1 MTLIERMLRTS
12 SACRY
17 GFRLFSSAVKYSA
30 VGDPQK
36 VLQIEAQDALGKIN
50 ADEVHIKF
58 LASPI
63 NPSDINMVQ
72 GSYGVAAKLPAVG
85 GNEGVAVVTEV
96 GSSVRTLAVGDW
108 VIPFRTG
115 FGCWRNEAV
124 TSEGE
129 LIKVANDIPAA
140 YAATLSVNPA
150 TAYRLLRDF
159 ENLKPGDVIIQNG
172 ANSMVGLAVIQIAK
186 SMGIKTIN
194 IIRSDRPRVKQLL
207 ELLSNLGGDVNVV
220 NEQVNTPA
228 FRESISKFP
237 PCRLA
242 FNCIGGSATTEMI
255 RCLGTGSTVVTYGGM
270 SKRPLTVPVD
280 LLTYRQLNLRGFW
293 MAAWY
298 EERGPEEK
306 AKMMEDIVEMIRS
319 KQLSFF
325 YDLHDFKD
333 FHKALGKSFEPFG
346 IQKIILDFGAT
357 PQMIDKGT
365 KGDEIYRTYLI

>member
-1 MTLIERMLRTS
+1 MLRTS
-12 SACRY
+12 SACRH
-17 GFRLFSSAVKYSA
+17 GLRLFSSAVKFSA
-30 VGDPQK
+30 VGDPLK
-36 VLQIEAQDALGKIN
+36 VLQIETQDALGKIN

-63 NPSDINMVQ
+63 HPSDINMVQ

-96 GSSVRTLAVGDW
+96 GSNVRKLAVGDW

-124 TSEGE
+124 TCEGD

-159 ENLKPGDVIIQNG
+159 AKLKPGDVIIQNG
-172 ANSMVGLAVIQIAK
+172 ANSMVGLAVIQMAK

-242 FNCIGGSATTEMI
+242 FNCIGGSPTTEMI
-255 RCLGTGSTVVTYGGM
+255 RCLETGGTVVTYGGM
-270 SKRPLTVPVD
+270 SRQPLTVPVD

-333 FHKALGKSFEPFG
+333 FHKALEKSFEPYG
-346 IQKIILDFGAT
+346 IQKIILDFSAT
-357 PQMIDKGT
+357 PQMLDRSAKSE
-365 KGDEIYRTYLI
+365 EIYRTYSN